1 MVISKPRNL
10 HIRIRLKFLTA
21 KSNRL
26 LIMHAFHEYQ
36 KKQLA
41 EKLKRR
47 VVVWYD
53 PRQEFQPFMS
63 ELLERD
69 VTKLQSG
76 ELVSFLLD
84 GIQVH
89 FIAYAGSYFEIRFA
103 VEYLTGGNSPEPLV
117 IYMQGEARQKTS
129 SILMEMEAGGECYE
143 PSLKRQARNAL
154 KDKGFDDGHID
165 ELLNAEILIYDD
177 VVKFVGQSGP
187 TSVQPSMLQVIFG
200 VSQNDRIIA
209 TWLSSSE
216 KDILITEKSASIGLY
231 KLIEARMGITI
242 DAALLLDDARKK
254 VCRSLLVVEFSTDL
268 QCPPP
273 STIAM
278 IETPQEADKLA
289 FHRLVIQTLR
299 KDFPEEYVL
308 IADSV
313 QAELSLDSVELPAGC
328 LGSVDTFRF
337 EEQALLRYCDDLI
350 THGKYAEAL
359 KIESERGSSFW
370 VDRQMGRK
378 AQWRAC
384 KMMADLGM
392 LIQKVATELKEI
404 GTKPEKWIE
413 AYSRDHGWFLMDQ
426 FHRQLE
432 ALVAK
437 LDEEPVLHQALMAI
451 EHAYDAVVQTMS
463 SGFTKA
469 LQEAQ
474 WQVTSFVRQTE
485 VFEKIV
491 SPISGATAYFWVDAL
506 RFEMGNELARQ
517 LDGTGE
523 IILRP
528 AIASLPSIT
537 KVGMAALL
545 PEASGSFDVI
555 TDKEKLAVRIA
566 GSVLGD
572 LTTRR
577 KFIKARQPQLVELEL
592 DELLQMGSKKLQG
605 KIATAPLIIVRSQE
619 IDSLGE
625 GTSDFLARQV
635 MDTVIGNVARSI
647 RKLVSCGVENF
658 VIAADH
664 GHLFS
669 REKGDDMKTDSPGG
683 KTAELHRRCWA
694 GQGGTTP
701 AGTVKVS
708 GNELGYDSPLDFIF
722 PSGSGVF
729 KAGGSLSYHHGGT
742 SLQEM
747 VIPLITIR
755 APQSKAKS
763 TAQRSIVVSCVPDLL
778 ATRTMG
784 ITIEIGSAN
793 LLDMMDSG
801 SFTVRPILVCGGKQV
816 GRAGMAVHGEFDAA
830 TGCVIVKP
838 NEKVMVGMLLSEET
852 DKVQVVILDPQ
863 TDAVLGQSDEIEVKL
878 GM

>member
-1 MVISKPRNL
+1 
-10 HIRIRLKFLTA
+10 
-21 KSNRL
+21 
-26 LIMHAFHEYQ
+26 MHAFHEYQ

-53 PRQEFQPFMS
+53 PRREFQSFIS
-63 ELLERD
+63 ELIDRD
-69 VTKLQSG
+69 VTKLQPG
-76 ELVSFLLD
+76 ERVSFLID
-84 GIQVH
+84 GSPVH
-89 FIAYAGSYFEIRFA
+89 FIAYAGSYFEISFA
-103 VEYLTGGNSPEPLV
+103 VEHLIGVNQPEPLV
-117 IYMQGEARQKTS
+117 IYMPSEARNKTS
-129 SILMEMEAGGECYE
+129 SILMEVEEGGECYE

-165 ELLNAEILIYDD
+165 ELLNAEILTYED

-187 TSVQPSMLQVIFG
+187 TIVQPSMLQVIFG
-200 VSQNDRIIA
+200 VSQNDRIVASWLA
-209 TWLSSSE
+209 TPG
-216 KDILITEKSASIGLY
+216 KDTEITDKNASQGLY
-231 KLIEARMGITI
+231 KLIEARMGIY
-242 DAALLLDDARKK
+242 LDTGLSLDEARKK
-254 VCRSLLVVEFSTDL
+254 VCRSLLVSEFTTDL

-273 STIAM
+273 PSIAM
-278 IETPQEADKLA
+278 IETPQDADKIA
-289 FHRLVIQTLR
+289 FVRLIIQGLR
-299 KDFPEEYVL
+299 KDYADDYVS

-313 QAELSLDSVELPAGC
+313 QAELNLDKADLPASC
-328 LGSVDTFRF
+328 LGSIDTFRF
-337 EEQALLRYCDDLI
+337 EEQSLLRYCDELI
-350 THGKYAEAL
+350 IQGKYVEAL
-359 KIESERGSSFW
+359 TIESERGSSFW
-370 VDRQMGRK
+370 VDRQMERK

-384 KMMADLGM
+384 RMMADLGM
-392 LIQKVATELKEI
+392 LIQQVATELKAV
-404 GTKPEKWIE
+404 GAKPEKWIE
-413 AYSRDHGWFLMDQ
+413 AYSRDQGWHQMDQ
-426 FHRQLE
+426 LHRQLE

-451 EHAYDAVVQTMS
+451 EHAFDTVVQTMA

-474 WQVTSFVRQTE
+474 WQTSGFIRQNE
-485 VFEKIV
+485 VYEKIV
-491 SPISGATAYFWVDAL
+491 TPINGVVAYFWVDAL
-506 RFEMGNELARQ
+506 RFEMGHELARQ

-545 PEASGSFDVI
+545 PEASVSFDVI
-555 TDKEKLAVRIA
+555 SEKEKLAVRID
-566 GSVLGD
+566 GSVLVD
-572 LTTRR
+572 LPARR
-577 KFIKARQPQLVELEL
+577 KFIKARQPQLLELEL

-605 KIATAPLIIVRSQE
+605 KIPGAPLIIVRSQE
-619 IDSLGE
+619 IDTLGE

-647 RKLVSCGVENF
+647 RKLVSCGVEHF

-683 KTAELHRRCWA
+683 KTSELHRRCWA
-694 GQGGTTP
+694 GQGGSIP
-701 AGTVKVS
+701 PGTVKVS
-708 GNELGYDSPLDFIF
+708 GTELGYDSPLDFIF

-747 VIPLITIR
+747 VIPVITIR
-755 APQSKAKS
+755 APQSKAQS
-763 TAQRSIVVSCVPDLL
+763 TAQRSIVVSGVPDLL

-793 LLDMMDSG
+793 LFDMMASG
-801 SFTVRPILVCGGKQV
+801 PLTVRPVLVCGGKQV
-816 GRAGMAVHGEFDAA
+816 GRAGMAVHGVFDVA
-830 TGCVIVKP
+830 TGCVVVNP

-852 DKVQVVILDPQ
+852 DKVQVVVLDPQ
-863 TDAVLGQSDEIEVKL
+863 TDTVLGQSEEIEVKL